1 MITFDHYLNIGS
13 LKPQKLL
20 NRAGILHNLPFL
32 KKNLRFLFERW
43 PPASQIFLCLTLAR
57 KRCSYTVTVKTVLS
71 LSLSLRHLSPSSSSL
86 SKYKTLTIFCFQDS
100 LRIHRLQHTGP
111 GPHTRLPPACLLFLL
126 CIPNHHRLLHDQHLR
141 RFRYRHLPKRG

>member
-1 MITFDHYLNIGS
+1 MQEICKKKTFLE
-13 LKPQKLL
+13 
-20 NRAGILHNLPFL
+20 
-32 KKNLRFLFERW
+32 KNLRFLFESR

-57 KRCSYTVTVKTVLS
+57 KRCSYTVTAKTV

-111 GPHTRLPPACLLFLL
+111 GPYTRLPPACLLFLL

-141 RFRYRHLPKRG
+141 WFRYCHLPKRG